1 MLEGFFYGQK
11 KLPNILFSYIVPI
24 RKENIYMAISRKH
37 FEQLAR
43 ILGVNN
49 ASHNLITDISSFCK
63 IHNRNFNKEKFISKV
78 ETIRAKE
85 KEVFENLDNETIT
98 ALSTGQDIDGQPYSI
113 IKDPEFFLND

>member
-11 KLPNILFSYIVPI
+11 KLPIILFSYIVPI
-24 RKENIYMAISRKH
+24 RKDNIYMAISRKH

-49 ASHNLITDISSFCK
+49 ASHNLITDISNFCK
-63 IHNRNFNKEKFISKV
+63 IHNRNFDKERFISKV
-78 ETIRAKE
+78 ETIRARE

>member
-11 KLPNILFSYIVPI
+11 KLPIILFSYIVPI

-63 IHNRNFNKEKFISKV
+63 IHNRNFNQEKFISKV
-78 ETIRAKE
+78 ETIRARE
-85 KEVFENLDNETIT
+85 KEVFDNLDNETIT

>member
-1 MLEGFFYGQK
+1 MLEGFFYAQK
-11 KLPNILFSYIVPI
+11 KLPIISFSYIVPI
-24 RKENIYMAISRKH
+24 RKDNIYMAISRKH

-49 ASHNLITDISSFCK
+49 ASHNLITDISNFCK
-63 IHNRNFNKEKFISKV
+63 IHNRNFDKERFISKV
-78 ETIRAKE
+78 ETIRARE

>member
-1 MLEGFFYGQK
+1 
-11 KLPNILFSYIVPI
+11 
-24 RKENIYMAISRKH
+24 MAISRKH

-78 ETIRAKE
+78 ETIDYP
-85 KEVFENLDNETIT
+85 DNETFHNH
-98 ALSTGQDIDGQPYSI
+98 QY
-113 IKDPEFFLND
+113 FNFR

>member
-1 MLEGFFYGQK
+1 MQAGFFYAQK
-11 KLPNILFSYIVPI
+11 KLPIILFSYIVPI
-24 RKENIYMAISRKH
+24 RKDNLYMAISRKH

-63 IHNRNFNKEKFISKV
+63 IHNRNFNQEKFISKV
-78 ETIRAKE
+78 ETIRARE
-85 KEVFENLDNETIT
+85 KEVFDNLDNETIT

>member
-11 KLPNILFSYIVPI
+11 KLPIISFSYIIPI

-63 IHNRNFNKEKFISKV
+63 IHNRNFDKERFISKV
-78 ETIRAKE
+78 ETIRARE
-85 KEVFENLDNETIT
+85 KEVFDNLDNETIT
-98 ALSTGQDIDGQPYSI
+98 ALSAGQDIDGQPYSI

>member
-11 KLPNILFSYIVPI
+11 KLPIILFSYIVPI
-24 RKENIYMAISRKH
+24 RKEIIYMAVSRKH

-49 ASHNLITDISSFCK
+49 ASHNLITDVCSFCK

-78 ETIRAKE
+78 ETIRARE
-85 KEVFENLDNETIT
+85 KEVFENLDNETKT
-98 ALSTGQDIDGQPYSI
+98 ALSTGLDIDGQLYSV

>member
-1 MLEGFFYGQK
+1 FYGQK
-11 KLPNILFSYIVPI
+11 KLPIILFSYIVPI

-63 IHNRNFNKEKFISKV
+63 IHNRNFNQEKFISKV
-78 ETIRAKE
+78 ETIRARE

>member
-1 MLEGFFYGQK
+1 MQAGFFYAQK
-11 KLPNILFSYIVPI
+11 KLPIILFSYIVPI

>member
-1 MLEGFFYGQK
+1 
-11 KLPNILFSYIVPI
+11 
-24 RKENIYMAISRKH
+24 MAISRKH

-49 ASHNLITDISSFCK
+49 ASHNLITDISNFCK

-78 ETIRAKE
+78 ETIRARE

-98 ALSTGQDIDGQPYSI
+98 ALLTGQDIDGQPYSI

>member
-11 KLPNILFSYIVPI
+11 KLPIILFSYIVPI

-63 IHNRNFNKEKFISKV
+63 IHNRNFNQEKFISKV
-78 ETIRAKE
+78 ETIRARE